1 MPFINVNQ
9 CKIFYYDNKLEG
21 IPLLFIHGWLGSSL
35 EWVYQL
41 FHFNLKKHIIMLDLP
56 GFGKS
61 DKLKTDYSIE
71 FFTKYILKFLKLLGY
86 NEIIPIGHSLGG
98 LIAQNITIKNPN
110 LVKKLILISTSV
122 GFCPSTKDKLAFFW
136 LNLFFKLFYR
146 NILKNIIKRI
156 LSVETENRKFR
167 KLYTD
172 VLKLPKVSVLST
184 FKNMNSKLNLKKELS
199 TISQPTLILYGT
211 EDKII
216 SKSMVGEIK
225 DLIPNSELKIIENGS
240 HRMMYDNYAKV
251 NQFIE
256 EFIKSS

>member
-1 MPFINVNQ
+1 MPFIKVNQ
-9 CKIFYYDNKLEG
+9 CRIFYYDNKLEG

-35 EWVYQL
+35 EWAYQL

-61 DKLKTDYSIE
+61 DKLNIDYTID

-110 LVKKLILISTSV
+110 LVKKLILVSTSV
-122 GFCPSTKDKLAFFW
+122 GFCPSTKERFTIFW
-136 LNLFFKLFYR
+136 INLLFRLFYQ
-146 NILKNIIKRI
+146 NILKNLIKRI
-156 LSVETENRKFR
+156 LLVEEENRKFR

-172 VLKLPKVSVLST
+172 ALRLPKLSVLST
-184 FKNMNSKLNLKKELS
+184 FKNMNSKFNLKKDLS
-199 TISQPTLILYGT
+199 SISQPTLIIYGT

-216 SKSMVGEIK
+216 SKSMVGDIK
-225 DLIPNSELKIIENGS
+225 DLIPNSELKVIDNGS
-240 HRMMYDNYAKV
+240 HRAMYDNYLRV
-251 NQFIE
+251 NQSIE
-256 EFIKSS
+256 EFIRR